1 METSTK
7 SYQELKYKTT
17 VSLSELEQQI
27 EQVRNF
33 AKMVKMNIKDGKLSW
48 NTLGDV
54 NRVKVGLQEF
64 TFLSNFKNTLDM
76 KR

>member
-1 METSTK
+1 MRITTK

-17 VSLSELEQQI
+17 ISLTELEQQI
-27 EQVRNF
+27 DQVRNF
-33 AKMVKMNIKDGKLSW
+33 AKTVKANIKNGNLSW
-48 NTLGDV
+48 DQLGDV

-64 TFLSNFKNTLDM
+64 TFLTNFKNVLDF

>member
-1 METSTK
+1 MQITTK

-17 VSLSELEQQI
+17 LSLAELEQQI
-27 EQVRNF
+27 EQARNF
-33 AKMVKMNIKDGKLSW
+33 VRTVKSNIKNGNLSW
-48 NTLGDV
+48 EQLGDV

-64 TFLSNFKNTLDM
+64 TFLTNFKNTLDL

>member
-1 METSTK
+1 MQITTK

-17 VSLSELEQQI
+17 LSLAELEQQI
-27 EQVRNF
+27 EQARNF
-33 AKMVKMNIKDGKLSW
+33 AKTVKSNIKNGNLSW
-48 NTLGDV
+48 EQLGDV

-64 TFLSNFKNTLDM
+64 TFLTNFKNTLDF

>member
-1 METSTK
+1 MRITTK

-17 VSLSELEQQI
+17 ISLTELEQQI
-27 EQVRNF
+27 DQVRNF
-33 AKMVKMNIKDGKLSW
+33 AKTVKVNIKNGNLSW
-48 NTLGDV
+48 DQLGDV

-64 TFLSNFKNTLDM
+64 TFLTNFKNVLDF